1 MMKRIIIFLV
11 FAALILCSCGKI
23 DEAKK
28 AMDAVK
34 QVANVAEDTA
44 DSFKNMDEEDIKKI
58 KLNEKEVR
66 SFFSNIAKVSEK
78 YPDIHFQVA
87 QIALV
92 EALGEGKN
100 LKDIVNDEMDI
111 DFTEYVKLSTVISL
125 AEGSGAGLQL
135 SKSMYEQM
143 ISGKKEI
150 ESQLNSVLSNEE
162 REELE
167 NALAKVD
174 EEIAAFEKEMKS
186 DEFDN
191 VKHNYKL
198 ITKIKEEFD
207 I

>member
-1 MMKRIIIFLV
+1 MKRIIIFLV